1 MEGTTCTN
9 TDDFPRRATDSR
21 MSIRISAEAPAD
33 KVREVVKRGTDRSVI
48 FDSISA
54 SVPISVDITTMWQ
67 PTLPG
72 RNGPLRCW

>member
-54 SVPISVDITTMWQ
+54 SVPISVDITTI
-67 PTLPG
+67 
-72 RNGPLRCW
+72 